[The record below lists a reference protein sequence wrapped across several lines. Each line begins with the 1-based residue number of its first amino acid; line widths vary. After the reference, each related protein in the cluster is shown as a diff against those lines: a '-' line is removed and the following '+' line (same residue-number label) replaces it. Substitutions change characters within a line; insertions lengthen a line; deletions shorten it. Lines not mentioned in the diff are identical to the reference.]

1 MRARARLA
9 LANLH
14 GGLDVIV
21 RAGTGISR
29 VYDERRKGWQAGWLD
44 VIEEG
49 RQVERRKVFGRVG
62 GRLWLMREE
71 GGGVGLKLREEPH
84 AHMVEAFTSRLEKLP
99 R

>member
-1 MRARARLA
+1 MRVRARARLA

-21 RAGTGISR
+21 RAGTAMSR

-49 RQVERRKVFGRVG
+49 RQVERERCLGE
-62 GRLWLMREE
+62 WE
-71 GGGVGLKLREEPH
+71 GDYG
-84 AHMVEAFTSRLEKLP
+84 
-99 R
+99 